1 MPKSPS
7 KKSSGTKSPT
17 ECYELILGQ
26 YTLDEDKNTFD
37 KGLKAFL
44 KKASELRPET
54 KIDTLKKAKKIT
66 AEQQTAEQQ
75 LVEAVEKINSAILIA
90 EAEAQAKAAA
100 EAKEAAEAQAAS
112 NYTALGVSAIIGII
126 ASIYSQTLQNMLF
139 GKILFGKAVLFG
151 YALPVANL
159 AIASVMFGL
168 VVFGLGLAVIS
179 TAKFI
184 EGNPLFSSIT
194 QTKHFKYI
202 LSTLLI
208 IVPGLALTKYA
219 VAIQLVLFGK
229 IFLGGTILANLC
241 FAFIPTVLIGILVYT
256 VSYNPKYFN
265 TVSTLYTFAAG
276 SLFASPILQALAG
289 IVITGSALVVIASSI
304 AVGAAAALTFGLIY
318 GAEKAKESNPSY
330 GFGLTIY
337 AVSFVLLSIYASP
350 IQIALFGHTI
360 MFVTPMFSNISFG
373 AVASIFTSTLTTL
386 LYKKTEEIAIPALIP
401 TYAKAGSFKTTASNF
416 ATGLA
421 KDATSA
427 LESICK
433 YLGCTS

>member
-1 MPKSPS
+1 MWAVHHRHVAVAPCLTIS
-7 KKSSGTKSPT
+7 
-17 ECYELILGQ
+17 
-26 YTLDEDKNTFD
+26 
-37 KGLKAFL
+37 
-44 KKASELRPET
+44 
-54 KIDTLKKAKKIT
+54 AKK
-66 AEQQTAEQQ
+66 Q
-75 LVEAVEKINSAILIA
+75 
-90 EAEAQAKAAA
+90 A
-100 EAKEAAEAQAAS
+100 EAKAAS

-159 AIASVMFGL
+159 AISSVMFGL

-179 TAKFI
+179 NAKFI

-219 VAIQLVLFGK
+219 VSIQLVLFSK
-229 IFLGGTILANLC
+229 IFLGGTILANLG

-256 VSYNPKYFN
+256 VSYNPEYFN
-265 TVSTLYTFAAG
+265 TVSTLYAFAAG

-304 AVGAAAALTFGLIY
+304 AVGAAAAALTFGLIY
-318 GAEKAKESNPSY
+318 GAEKSKASNPSY

-386 LYKKTEEIAIPALIP
+386 LYKKTEEIAIPALIS
-401 TYAKAGSFKTTASNF
+401 TYAKAGSFKEPVEKTIASNF

-421 KDATSA
+421 KNATST
-427 LESICK
+427 LGSIGK

>member
-1 MPKSPS
+1 MARCL
-7 KKSSGTKSPT
+7 KSS
-17 ECYELILGQ
+17 
-26 YTLDEDKNTFD
+26 
-37 KGLKAFL
+37 
-44 KKASELRPET
+44 
-54 KIDTLKKAKKIT
+54 AKKQAAAK
-66 AEQQTAEQQ
+66 AE
-75 LVEAVEKINSAILIA
+75 
-90 EAEAQAKAAA
+90 AKAA
-100 EAKEAAEAQAAS
+100 S
-112 NYTALGVSAIIGII
+112 NHAALGVSAIIGIV

-159 AIASVMFGL
+159 AIASVVFGL

-229 IFLGGTILANLC
+229 IFLGGTILANLG

-265 TVSTLYTFAAG
+265 IVSTLYTFAAG

-289 IVITGSALVVIASSI
+289 IVITGSTLVVIASSI
-304 AVGAAAALTFGLIY
+304 AVGAAAAALTFGLIY
-318 GAEKAKESNPSY
+318 GAEKAKASNPSY

-350 IQIALFGHTI
+350 IQIALFGHAI

-386 LYKKTEEIAIPALIP
+386 LYKKTEEIAIPALIS
-401 TYAKAGSFKTTASNF
+401 TYAKADSFETIASN
-416 ATGLA
+416 LA
-421 KDATSA
+421 KNATYA
-427 LESICK
+427 MKIIGN